1 MLKNM
6 KTMEVKPKVK
16 EYDSIQD
23 YFDDVI
29 AKTYDVLKNDA
40 LKGMKGTYPTDNAR
54 WWNVKKMFDGSKTKS
69 DVKRWMI
76 EGTRISYFA
85 EDPTDSHWDHSGMTI
100 DTPAVYVR
108 ASVRRFHHNGKPYDA
123 QEPNT
128 ELVVRRKKPT
138 GLTSAN
144 NLGVY
149 KEIEG
154 ALQTGLKEYGSA
166 RVAYKR

>member
-1 MLKNM
+1 MAINM
-6 KTMEVKPKVK
+6 RPLDEVKPEVK
-16 EYDSIQD
+16 EYDSVQD

-29 AKTYDVLKNDA
+29 AKTYDIVNKEG
-40 LKGMKGTYPTDNAR
+40 KR
-54 WWNVKKMFDGSKTKS
+54 WRFDGSKTKS
-69 DVKRWMI
+69 GVKKWMI

-108 ASVRRFHHNGKPYDA
+108 ASVKKFHQNGKPYDV

-128 ELVVRRKKPT
+128 ELVVRRKRPT
-138 GLTSAN
+138 GLTSAA